1 MRAMD
6 RFVPEDHH
14 SREMSRHLRSVP
26 DSPEGSAY
34 VVGRSQHV
42 RPGTPFV
49 IAQCVHPGVAA
60 VFALAGQRVYTRDEM
75 ARDGSLAEALEA
87 WEGGD
92 ASLFH
97 AEHKAR
103 AAFGRTDRKE
113 LLREIRW
120 HPSRT
125 GNMGT

>member
-6 RFVPEDHH
+6 RFVPRNDH
-14 SREMSRHLRSVP
+14 SRAMTRHLRPVP

-42 RPGTPFV
+42 RPGKPFV
-49 IAQCVHPGVAA
+49 IAQCVHSGVAA
-60 VFALAGQRVYTRDEM
+60 VFALAGQRIFTREEM
-75 ARDGSLAEALEA
+75 ARDPSLAEALQA
-87 WEGGD
+87 WDSGD
-92 ASLFH
+92 ASLFQ
-97 AEHKAR
+97 AERKAR

-113 LLREIRW
+113 LVRQIRW

-125 GNMGT
+125 GNIGT